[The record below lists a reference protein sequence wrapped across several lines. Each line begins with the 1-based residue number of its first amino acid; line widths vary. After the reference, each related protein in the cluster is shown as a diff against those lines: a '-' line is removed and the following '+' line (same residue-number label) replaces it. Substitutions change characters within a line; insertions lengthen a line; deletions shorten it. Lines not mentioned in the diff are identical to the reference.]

1 MPERICLWW
10 ARPWKKSYLCA
21 DQLNMESL
29 FDFLWGPYREAS
41 GLQIGIEGSAF
52 IFGILSVW
60 YAKKEH
66 VLVYPT
72 GLLGTALTVYLLYRA
87 QYLGDMMM
95 NVYYSLMSLYGWYQW
110 SQMDQGKPRLPISRT
125 RVSER
130 WIGMGF
136 FVLTTVVTYGVYQAF
151 DYDMQWYSYVDM
163 MTSGLFFTAM
173 WYMANKKIEHW
184 ILWIVAD
191 VITVPLYAYRGLGM
205 LSLQYLIF
213 TVLAIQGL
221 TAWRKAITKSDEL
234 KS

>member
-1 MPERICLWW
+1 
-10 ARPWKKSYLCA
+10 
-21 DQLNMESL
+21 MESL

-41 GLQIGIEGSAF
+41 GLQIGIEGAAF

-60 YAKKEH
+60 YAKKER

-72 GLLGTALTVYLLYRA
+72 GLLGTALTVYLLSQA

-110 SQMDQGKPRLPISRT
+110 SRMDQGKPRLPITRT
-125 RVSER
+125 RFSER